1 MKTRIGLLLV
11 ILAAIGVAAGCGSS
25 DDNQAAEPAG
35 SGYGASPATTT
46 QAVGQATV
54 STKTGGLGTYLA
66 DADGRTLYLF
76 EKDTGTTST
85 CSGAC
90 ASAWPPFLT
99 TGAPSA
105 AGAAKADLIGTT
117 TRDDDTV
124 QVTYA
129 GHPLYY
135 YSGDSAPGDTKGQDV
150 EAFGAEWYALGPS
163 GQAIEE
169 DES

>member
-1 MKTRIGLLLV
+1 M
-11 ILAAIGVAAGCGSS
+11 
-25 DDNQAAEPAG
+25 
-35 SGYGASPATTT
+35 
-46 QAVGQATV
+46 
-54 STKTGGLGTYLA
+54 STETGELGTYLA

-90 ASAWPPFLT
+90 ASAWPPLLT
-99 TGAPSA
+99 TGAPSV

-117 TRDDDTV
+117 MRDDGTV
-124 QVTYA
+124 QVIYA

-135 YSGDSAPGDTKGQDV
+135 YAGDGAPGDTEGQDV